1 MSRLAHRALD
11 RFEQE
16 DGDFLSRV
24 ADGFQAMAAD
34 DPSRWVII
42 DATGDVDVISA
53 TVRQAV
59 TERLGL

>member
-16 DGDFLSRV
+16 DGAFFSRV

-42 DATGDVDVISA
+42 DATGDADVISA

-59 TERLGL
+59 KERLGL